1 MIGRERVV
9 LAVATLA
16 LGGLIGFLLG
26 SSRAPSDVLVPGK
39 PTTLHLYR
47 FDPAGVLPK
56 PGNGETVIFDQQS
69 ISRIAAEVNRLPS
82 FPKIG
87 QQCDARLSTYLISF
101 DYSNGDKL
109 TVEVRPSP
117 CGMVTVRGE
126 DTPKAD
132 ALNSALLDDVTTLLR
147 PQSISGVVA
156 MRSVQQPS
164 PG

>member
-1 MIGRERVV
+1 MLVV
-9 LAVATLA
+9 AALT
-16 LGGLIGFLLG
+16 LGGLIGFVVG
-26 SSRAPSDVLVPGK
+26 SSRATSNVLVPGT

-47 FDPAGVLPK
+47 FDPPGVLPK
-56 PGNGETVIFDQQS
+56 PGNGETVIFDQHA

-109 TVEVRPSP
+109 TVEVRPAP

-126 DTPKAD
+126 DTPRAD
-132 ALNSALLDDVTTLLR
+132 ALNSALLEDVTTLLK
-147 PQSISGVVA
+147 PQ
-156 MRSVQQPS
+156 
-164 PG
+164 

>member
-1 MIGRERVV
+1 MLVV
-9 LAVATLA
+9 AALT
-16 LGGLIGFLLG
+16 LGGLIGFVVG
-26 SSRAPSDVLVPGK
+26 SSRATSNVLVPGT

-47 FDPAGVLPK
+47 FDPPGVLPK
-56 PGNGETVIFDQQS
+56 PGNGETVIFDQHA

-109 TVEVRPSP
+109 TVEVRPAP

-126 DTPKAD
+126 DTPRAD
-132 ALNSALLDDVTTLLR
+132 ALDSALLEDVTTLLK
-147 PQSISGVVA
+147 PQ
-156 MRSVQQPS
+156 
-164 PG
+164 